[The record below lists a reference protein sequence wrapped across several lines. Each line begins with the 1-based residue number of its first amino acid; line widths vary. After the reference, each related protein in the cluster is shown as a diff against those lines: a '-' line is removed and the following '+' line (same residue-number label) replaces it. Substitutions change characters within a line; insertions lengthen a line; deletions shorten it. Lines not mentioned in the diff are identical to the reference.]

1 MRKIFAMLLAAV
13 LCLSLAACGGEKATD
28 KTVDAAAM
36 FKALLNDVT
45 YSGDATEFEA
55 SETNVAM
62 ILGGTLPEGTEAYLA
77 ANSSSYLRCAVFA
90 CKDKDAAAA
99 VKALIQSYIDESID
113 AKYNVDEVALLQ
125 KAKIHTMGRYVA
137 VAVTDDTDNAN
148 KVIDRYFA

>member
-1 MRKIFAMLLAAV
+1 MVSNAVVEFTSQQGVMGGYYATAMGENDEVAHAIRDHYRPRFA
-13 LCLSLAACGGEKATD
+13 
-28 KTVDAAAM
+28 
-36 FKALLNDVT
+36 
-45 YSGDATEFEA
+45 GDE
-55 SETNVAM
+55 
-62 ILGGTLPEGTEAYLA
+62 LPEGTEAYLA
-77 ANSSSYLRCAVFA
+77 ANDSAYLRCAVFA

-148 KVIDRYFA
+148 KVIDRGARSPGGGSPRR

>member
-1 MRKIFAMLLAAV
+1 MKKILAVLLAAM
-13 LCLSLAACGGEKATD
+13 LCLSFAACGGEKATD

-45 YSGDATEFEA
+45 YTDNATELDGSMA
-55 SETNVAM
+55 GVL
-62 ILGGTLPEGTEAYLA
+62 LGDELPEGTEAYLA
-77 ANSSSYLRCAVFA
+77 ANDSAYLRCAVFA

-137 VAVTDDTDNAN
+137 VAVTDDTESAN

>member
-1 MRKIFAMLLAAV
+1 MKKFVAVLLAAM
-13 LCLSLAACGGEKATD
+13 LCLSFAACGGEKATD

-45 YSGDATEFEA
+45 YTATELDGSMA
-55 SETNVAM
+55 GVL
-62 ILGGTLPEGTEAYLA
+62 LGDELPEGTEAYLA
-77 ANSSSYLRCAVFA
+77 ANDSAYLRCAVFA